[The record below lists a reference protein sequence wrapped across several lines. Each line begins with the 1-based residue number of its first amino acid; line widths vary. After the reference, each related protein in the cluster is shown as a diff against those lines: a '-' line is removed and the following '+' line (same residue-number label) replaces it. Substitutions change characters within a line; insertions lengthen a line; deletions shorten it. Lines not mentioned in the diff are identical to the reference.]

1 VLSFVVLELPKY
13 LFPLIAILGALW
25 PHTLDSIGVVGKVEK
40 SLKSWLQAPTAEA
53 VILRGHPLRCS
64 VLAGFAL
71 AHFEVK
77 RVWLRVWGDW
87 TAERDCGDEAC
98 EVCEVEGRRKRGSTL
113 EGTYAVLV
121 IVSTMPIRVLMHPAP
136 SRVLR
141 SPPAECAPNSTVN
154 EPILAAHP
162 AS

>member
-1 VLSFVVLELPKY
+1 
-13 LFPLIAILGALW
+13 
-25 PHTLDSIGVVGKVEK
+25 VGKVEK